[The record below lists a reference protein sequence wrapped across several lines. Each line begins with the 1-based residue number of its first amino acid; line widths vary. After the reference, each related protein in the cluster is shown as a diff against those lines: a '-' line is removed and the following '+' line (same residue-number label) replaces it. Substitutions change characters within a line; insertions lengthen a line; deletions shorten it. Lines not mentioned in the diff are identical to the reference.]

1 MQNYGA
7 PYFAPYAPRIAPDL
21 GDGVFKASP
30 LDMKTRPFSF
40 PNFDRYRQK
49 GGDER

>member
-7 PYFAPYAPRIAPDL
+7 PYFAPYAPRIREDL

-30 LDMKTRPFSF
+30 LDMKTRPLSF
-40 PNFDRYRQK
+40 PNFDRNRQK
-49 GGDER
+49 EDDER